1 MDAVTRPGPAFDF
14 FVVSCTLLDEH
25 GRLLLVRKRGTHRF
39 MLPGGKVEQG
49 ETHLA
54 AIVREV
60 SEEIS
65 LDLDPASITLLG
77 TWSAGAA
84 NEPGLVISSDVFTAP
99 LPGAP
104 AASGE
109 IEELRWLPVDP
120 TTDYAADATLS
131 PMLVEHVLPALVARL
146 DG

>member
-54 AIVREV
+54 AILREV

-65 LDLDPASITLLG
+65 LDLDPATITLLG

-84 NEPGLVISSDVFTAP
+84 NEPGLVISSDVFAAP
-99 LPGAP
+99 LPGEP

-109 IEELRWLPVDP
+109 IEELRWLPVDRDA
-120 TTDYAADATLS
+120 DYAADATLS